1 MPRQYSL
8 GKRAGAKTHTRGRII
23 AAALQIYRDEGMAA
37 ASTRAVARA
46 ADVAPA
52 TVRNHF
58 PDGLAGTIFDAV
70 LAELRPPGPEIL
82 DGIDELPGRVRR
94 LAFELAEFYD
104 RAQPWWRAYEREPEL
119 IQAWSGGVDRY
130 YADIEE
136 LMRAAIGPL
145 ASDDLALAVMAAVIG
160 PPTFFSLR
168 ARGLSSEAAA
178 EVSVEV
184 ATPWLQARLTD
195 VSSGTEAARSSETPE
210 RDESTQ
216 TDTKVDQPPPG

>member
-8 GKRAGAKTHTRGRII
+8 GKRAGAKADTRSRIV
-23 AAALQIYRDEGMAA
+23 AAALEIYQDQGMAA
-37 ASTRAVARA
+37 ASTRAVART

-58 PDGLAGTIFDAV
+58 PDGLATTVLDAV

-82 DGIDELPGRVRR
+82 DGIDDLPGRVRR
-94 LAFELAEFYD
+94 LAFELAAFYD

-130 YADIEE
+130 YAAIEE

-145 ASDDLALAVMAAVIG
+145 ASDELAVAVMAAVIG

-178 EVSVEV
+178 TVSVEV
-184 ATPWLQARLTD
+184 ATPWLQARLTE
-195 VSSGTEAARSSETPE
+195 VGGGAVAARFSETPHGE
-210 RDESTQ
+210 GSTP
-216 TDTKVDQPPPG
+216 TDTNVDQPSPG

>member
-8 GKRAGAKTHTRGRII
+8 GKRAGAKADTRSRIV
-23 AAALQIYRDEGMAA
+23 AAALEIYRDQGMAA

-58 PDGLAGTIFDAV
+58 PEGLADTIFDAV
-70 LAELRPPGPEIL
+70 LAELRPPGPSIL
-82 DGIDELPGRVRR
+82 DGIDDLPGRVRR

-145 ASDDLALAVMAAVIG
+145 ASDDVALAVVAAVIG

-184 ATPWLQARLTD
+184 ATPWLQARLTE
-195 VSSGTEAARSSETPE
+195 VSGGAGAARSSETPE
-210 RDESTQ
+210 RDESTP
-216 TDTKVDQPPPG
+216 TDTKMDQPPPG